1 MRLTN
6 KHILPALAALLLL
19 SQTACGSQTQTEGTA
34 AVTGDAAATE
44 TAAVT
49 EDPGYDYAGKD
60 FGGAELN
67 ILNFDSF
74 YNAYVYL
81 DFEGTSGEM
90 LDDAVYNRNRRVE
103 EALNFKL
110 SEVKYQYNGW
120 QDSQEALIDTVTKS
134 VMAADYAYDAAY
146 LPVAFKSS
154 VITDG
159 YLYDMYEL
167 PGMQLDQPWW
177 DHYINDALELNGHLY
192 AASSPMH
199 LQTLD
204 MSDVLLFN
212 EKMFTNMGMDFPYQ
226 LVRDGKW
233 TLDKFHEYIAALTQL
248 NGDSSFTFTSTGN
261 SVYGVAVHPDLIFAM
276 TYSAGQRLAE
286 KTDTGFR
293 LTLEGER
300 WYNVADKLANM
311 LHRESGYALDN
322 TDDETDSY
330 YTKLFRLGRAA
341 FVTAEIKMTMELRD
355 MEDTFGLLPM
365 PKYDEAQEDYYT
377 VTGYSTALLTV
388 PSVIE
393 NPEMVGWA
401 LDALSY
407 DSWKSVLPIYYDVRL
422 EQKGLRNNDSI
433 AMLDIVRSSLAAEP
447 TLMLGIAYNY
457 VSAMDDAILNGNV
470 IIASL
475 AASHTKN
482 LEKNIQLVA
491 DAFAD

>member
-1 MRLTN
+1 MASIKTRMG
-6 KHILPALAALLLL
+6 IAVLAMLLLAGT
-19 SQTACGSQTQTEGTA
+19 SCGSSGEGTTSDTQVGTA
-34 AVTGDAAATE
+34 AQ
-44 TAAVT
+44 TAADTV
-49 EDPGYDYAGKD
+49 DPGYDYAGKD

-81 DFEGTSGEM
+81 DFEGTSGEV
-90 LDDAVYNRNRRVE
+90 LDDAVYSRNRRVE

-110 SEVKYQYNGW
+110 NEVKYQYNGW
-120 QDSQEALIDTVTKS
+120 QDSQEGLIDTVTKS
-134 VMAADYAYDAAY
+134 VMAGDYAYDAAY
-146 LPVAFKSS
+146 LPVAFKAS

-159 YLYDMYEL
+159 YLYDLYEL
-167 PGMQLDQPWW
+167 PGLKLDQPYW
-177 DHYINDALELNGHLY
+177 DHYINDALEFNGQLY
-192 AASSPMH
+192 AASSPLH

-248 NGDSSFTFTSTGN
+248 NGDSSFTFTNTGK
-261 SVYGVAVHPDLIFAM
+261 SVYGVAVHPDLVFAM
-276 TYSAGQRLAE
+276 TYSAGLRLAD
-286 KTDTGFR
+286 KTDNGFN
-293 LTLEGER
+293 LTLESER

-355 MEDTFGLLPM
+355 MEDSFGLLPM

-377 VTGYSTALLTV
+377 VTGYCTSLLTV
-388 PSVIE
+388 PSVLE
-393 NPEMVGWA
+393 NPELVGWA

-407 DSWKSVLPIYYDVRL
+407 DSWKTVLPIYYNVRL
-422 EQKGLRNNDSI
+422 EQKGLRNEDSI

-447 TLMLGIAYNY
+447 TLMLGIAYSY
-457 VSAMDDAILNGNV
+457 VSAMDDAILSGNV
-470 IIASL
+470 NIASL

-482 LEKNIQLVA
+482 LEKQIQTVA